1 MQEAHGPRLVHLSE
15 IATTDLQMLSNFF
28 SNPVIATNERIILA
42 VLGFEEECVVF
53 VVVFIIIIIIIIII
67 ISPYMGMT
75 VNGAWSFEQVLNPVS
90 TTGPIWNLVEIG
102 QLICE
107 EKVFNKTMILYLYTA

>member
-1 MQEAHGPRLVHLSE
+1 MCCFLL
-15 IATTDLQMLSNFF
+15 LFF
-28 SNPVIATNERIILA
+28 V
-42 VLGFEEECVVF
+42 
-53 VVVFIIIIIIIIII
+53 IIIIIIIII

-102 QLICE
+102 QLICD
-107 EKVFNKTMILYLYTA
+107 EKVFNKTIILYLYTA